1 MTEVAVIV
9 KGGMVQAVYGSDPIG
24 IDVEILDLDT
34 LDPEEEQVRLERLK
48 DIEQEL
54 CKIY

>member
-9 KGGMVQAVYGSDPIG
+9 KDGMVQAVYSSEPTEL
-24 IDVEILDLDT
+24 DVEILDLDT
-34 LDPEEEQVRLERLK
+34 LDPEEEQMRLERLK

-54 CKIY
+54 CQIY

>member
-9 KGGMVQAVYGSDPIG
+9 KDGMVQSVYSSEPTEL
-24 IDVEILDLDT
+24 DVEILDLDT
-34 LDPEEEQVRLERLK
+34 LDPEEEQMRLERLK

>member
-9 KGGMVQAVYGSDPIG
+9 KDGMVQAVYSLEPTEL
-24 IDVEILDLDT
+24 DVEILDLDT
-34 LDPEEEQVRLERLK
+34 LDPEEEQMRLERLK

-54 CKIY
+54 CQIY

>member
-24 IDVEILDLDT
+24 IDVEILNLDT
-34 LDPEEEQVRLERLK
+34 LDPEEEQVRLEHLK

>member
-1 MTEVAVIV
+1 MAEVAVIV
-9 KGGMVQAVYGSDPIG
+9 KDGMVQAVYGSDPIG